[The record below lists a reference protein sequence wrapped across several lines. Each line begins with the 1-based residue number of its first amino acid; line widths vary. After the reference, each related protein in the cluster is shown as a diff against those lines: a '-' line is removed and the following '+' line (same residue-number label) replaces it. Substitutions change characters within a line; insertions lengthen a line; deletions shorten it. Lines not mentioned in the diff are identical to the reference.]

1 MPQPGTFVGKKN
13 AEDFPIACMPSQ
25 RNGSTSCG
33 AIDDTRGTK
42 VLTDSCGELY
52 GMTNL
57 VCLHFHTLL
66 RASASH
72 FPSYNDRQRK
82 TKTGK
87 KTAEGS
93 FCRQQASKNSEM
105 QDTTWLVSFFH
116 FCSAV
121 LNSGHFFS
129 LARDLKIWI
138 EQRALDG
145 MLLETPPSSSIAERV
160 RSRLSK
166 SMEYDGFQFA
176 GRRQSHI
183 GIAAMRWM
191 AEIIMVLPKER
202 AIEHCASYRDIR
214 SSTVRR

>member
-13 AEDFPIACMPSQ
+13 AGDFPIACMPSQ

-87 KTAEGS
+87 KRLKARS
-93 FCRQQASKNSEM
+93 VANRQ
-105 QDTTWLVSFFH
+105 
-116 FCSAV
+116 
-121 LNSGHFFS
+121 
-129 LARDLKIWI
+129 ARIRRCKTRHDWY
-138 EQRALDG
+138 
-145 MLLETPPSSSIAERV
+145 PSSTFAQQCSTRV
-160 RSRLSK
+160 AFFLSRETSK
-166 SMEYDGFQFA
+166 SG
-176 GRRQSHI
+176 
-183 GIAAMRWM
+183 
-191 AEIIMVLPKER
+191 LNKEP
-202 AIEHCASYRDIR
+202 
-214 SSTVRR
+214 